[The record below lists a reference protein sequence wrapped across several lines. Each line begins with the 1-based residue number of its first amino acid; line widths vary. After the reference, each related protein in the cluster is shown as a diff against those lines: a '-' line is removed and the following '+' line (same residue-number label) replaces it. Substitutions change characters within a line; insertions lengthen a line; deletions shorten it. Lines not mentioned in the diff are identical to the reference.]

1 MYTAQPGIELLP
13 GASTMSLTG
22 LRLTAVLSLPLAGL
36 CQMTPRTAP
45 IPRDPLE
52 MVTGPIQLLDTPET
66 QRSAVEALVRARSN
80 ESLKAAGLGY
90 DLKLSFTVSS
100 GGQTE
105 YDGDWQMEEIYI
117 PRQGTHWTAKSTAGY
132 ATTQIQVDNK
142 YYGDAPGSTIPLR
155 LHEAR
160 AALFG
165 AIATPSTQASI
176 RTSMA
181 TDNGVELTCYLHEA
195 SSIVLTATPGRRWD
209 EAEDCIDP
217 QTGLLQVHS
226 VVPGRYYAYNY
237 TNAPRLGDRV
247 LPREVTVTEAGKVV
261 SVIRVDSLTELA
273 TADANL
279 FVPTA
284 EMMAKGESIAMTGS
298 VTLSLFPAGSAPG
311 PDANIQPVCVFGVVS
326 PAGQIVE
333 AHSLQPSDPNSRAA
347 VDFAKATHYSPSDPA
362 GRPAQHFVF
371 LIEKFAA
378 AAKPDR

>member
-1 MYTAQPGIELLP
+1 
-13 GASTMSLTG
+13 
-22 LRLTAVLSLPLAGL
+22 
-36 CQMTPRTAP
+36 
-45 IPRDPLE
+45 

-66 QRSAVEALVRARSN
+66 QRSAVEVLTRARSN
-80 ESLKAAGLGY
+80 ESLKAGGLGY
-90 DLKLSFTVSS
+90 DLKVSFTVSS

-117 PRQGTHWTAKSTAGY
+117 PHQGTRWTAKSAAGY

-165 AIATPSTQASI
+165 AIATPSADAMI

-181 TDNGVELTCYLHEA
+181 TDNGVDLTCYLHAA
-195 SSIVLTATPGRRWD
+195 SSIVLTDSPGRRWD

-237 TNAPRLGDRV
+237 TDALRLGGRV
-247 LPREVTVTEAGKVV
+247 LPREVTVTEAAKVV
-261 SVIRVDSLTELA
+261 SVIHVDSLAELA

-279 FVPTA
+279 FVPTDQ
-284 EMMAKGESIAMTGS
+284 MAAQGSIAMTGS
-298 VTLSLFPAGSAPG
+298 VTLSMYPAGNAPA
-311 PDANIQPVCVFGVVS
+311 PDATIQPVCVFGVVS
-326 PAGQIVE
+326 PSGEMVE

-371 LIEKFAA
+371 VIEKFAA
-378 AAKPDR
+378 AVKPGR